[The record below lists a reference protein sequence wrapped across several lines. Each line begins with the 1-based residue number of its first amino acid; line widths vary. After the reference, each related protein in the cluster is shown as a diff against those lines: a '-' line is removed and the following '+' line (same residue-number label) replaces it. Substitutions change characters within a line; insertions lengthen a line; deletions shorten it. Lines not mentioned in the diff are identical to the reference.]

1 MIHASAFLTEIWLIS
16 TAMLILLVDLFLNFA
31 HKNKILNG
39 MAFLGVLLAFLT
51 LPCSGSF
58 CCSGV
63 CALGALPSEAFNG
76 FLKTDALALF
86 FKGIILLGTLL
97 TLVSCF
103 RYFDAEQLK
112 HRAEFLAILLFSA
125 AGATSLASSQ
135 EIITLYVSLETLTIS
150 SFLLAAFLKKD
161 KGSNEAGLKYLL
173 LGAFSSAFLLFGF
186 SYLYGLTGTT
196 VIADM
201 GKSLSAQPA
210 SAIEVLAVIL
220 VVAGLAFKIS
230 LAPFHMWTPDVY
242 EGAPTPVTAYL
253 SVVSKTAGF
262 AAFARVFWVGLTAQA
277 LVPVWTGL
285 FAVLAALSMILGN
298 LEALPQ
304 TNIKRLLGYSSIAQ
318 AGYLVTGLLAG
329 GKLGLSALLFYLVAY
344 LFANLSVFLVV
355 VIVSSKTGS
364 EQIVDY
370 AGLWKREPFLGV
382 VLTVG
387 LFSLA
392 GLPPFAGFAGKWFLF
407 SAAVSKGYTWLAF
420 TGVLFSAVSLYYY
433 LQIVRQALLAEP
445 KDSSLIETSLLEK
458 IVLGVSLVA
467 VILFGFWPAPIAQL
481 AQAAAASL
489 F

>member
-201 GKSLSAQPA
+201 GG
-210 SAIEVLAVIL
+210 I
-220 VVAGLAFKIS
+220 GL
-230 LAPFHMWTPDVY
+230 
-242 EGAPTPVTAYL
+242 
-253 SVVSKTAGF
+253 
-262 AAFARVFWVGLTAQA
+262 
-277 LVPVWTGL
+277 
-285 FAVLAALSMILGN
+285 
-298 LEALPQ
+298 
-304 TNIKRLLGYSSIAQ
+304 
-318 AGYLVTGLLAG
+318 
-329 GKLGLSALLFYLVAY
+329 
-344 LFANLSVFLVV
+344 
-355 VIVSSKTGS
+355 
-364 EQIVDY
+364 
-370 AGLWKREPFLGV
+370 
-382 VLTVG
+382 
-387 LFSLA
+387 
-392 GLPPFAGFAGKWFLF
+392 
-407 SAAVSKGYTWLAF
+407 
-420 TGVLFSAVSLYYY
+420 
-433 LQIVRQALLAEP
+433 
-445 KDSSLIETSLLEK
+445 
-458 IVLGVSLVA
+458 
-467 VILFGFWPAPIAQL
+467 
-481 AQAAAASL
+481 
-489 F
+489 

>member
-1 MIHASAFLTEIWLIS
+1 MIHASAFLTEIWLIA
-16 TAMLILLVDLFLNFA
+16 TATLILLVDLFFNFA
-31 HKNKILNG
+31 HKNKTLNAL
-39 MAFLGVLLAFLT
+39 AFLGVLLAFLT
-51 LPCSGSF
+51 LPCSGSL
-58 CCSGV
+58 CCSGA
-63 CALGALPSEAFNG
+63 CALGILPAEAFNG

-86 FKGIILLGTLL
+86 FKGVILLGTLVTL
-97 TLVSCF
+97 TACF
-103 RYFDAEQLK
+103 RYLESEQIK

-161 KGSNEAGLKYLL
+161 RGSKEAGLKYLL
-173 LGAFSSAFLLFGF
+173 MGAFSSALLLFGF

-201 GKSLSAQPA
+201 GKSLGAQPA

-262 AAFARVFWVGLTAQA
+262 AAFARLFWVGLTAQTV
-277 LVPVWTGL
+277 VPVWTGL

-329 GKLGLSALLFYLVAY
+329 GTLGISALLFYLVAY

-364 EQIVDY
+364 ERIVDY
-370 AGLWKREPFLGV
+370 AGLWKKEPFLGV

-407 SAAVSKGYTWLAF
+407 SAAVSKGYT
-420 TGVLFSAVSLYYY
+420 
-433 LQIVRQALLAEP
+433 
-445 KDSSLIETSLLEK
+445 
-458 IVLGVSLVA
+458 
-467 VILFGFWPAPIAQL
+467 
-481 AQAAAASL
+481 
-489 F
+489 